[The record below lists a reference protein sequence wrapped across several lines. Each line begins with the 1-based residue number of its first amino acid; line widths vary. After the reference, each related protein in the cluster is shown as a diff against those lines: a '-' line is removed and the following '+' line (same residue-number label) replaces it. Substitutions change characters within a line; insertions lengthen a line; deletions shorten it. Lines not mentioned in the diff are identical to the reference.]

1 MPTDGN
7 ESATF
12 FGISDFGNSMVW
24 YFTRMIGFIGLNV
37 GIGFTIY
44 SLFKR
49 AGVIGGKSSDAI
61 LEA

>member
-1 MPTDGN
+1 
-7 ESATF
+7 
-12 FGISDFGNSMVW
+12 MVW

-37 GIGFTIY
+37 AIGFTIY

-61 LEA
+61 LES